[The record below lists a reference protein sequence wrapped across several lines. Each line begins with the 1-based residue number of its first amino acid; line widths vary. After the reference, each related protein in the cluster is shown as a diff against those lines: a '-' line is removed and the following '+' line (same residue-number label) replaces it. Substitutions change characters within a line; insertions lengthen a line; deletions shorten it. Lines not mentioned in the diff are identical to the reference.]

1 MRRGGQTLSGA
12 GGAKLSKSSGPR
24 GDGWAVLRQKRVCEG
39 GGANAQGRGAA
50 GVELWA
56 LGGRERVWDPRALLY
71 PRAQGCHERPG
82 KGRPVSLQDG
92 QDLLDGEEGVF
103 VLGCMCVHTR
113 VRGWTPDGRER
124 TRLPCLRGR
133 GACVSGCQQGLQED
147 VAGAGHG
154 TEGLVLSDPRRGGC
168 VTRAAKPHG
177 DEGARERLW

>member
-1 MRRGGQTLSGA
+1 M
-12 GGAKLSKSSGPR
+12 
-24 GDGWAVLRQKRVCEG
+24 
-39 GGANAQGRGAA
+39 
-50 GVELWA
+50 
-56 LGGRERVWDPRALLY
+56 
-71 PRAQGCHERPG
+71 
-82 KGRPVSLQDG
+82 
-92 QDLLDGEEGVF
+92 
-103 VLGCMCVHTR
+103 LGCMCVHTR